1 MAKRQ
6 NVVKMSRSHNLN
18 IGVVIFLIIIIYVVF
33 NVFSYLTSSPIAE
46 YEVGQGTIATNHI
59 YQGLIIRDETVVYAG
74 QSGYI
79 NYYMKNASKASVNDV
94 IYSIDTTGDISKQI
108 TTASED
114 GSSLNTQ
121 VLSNISSEIDAFR
134 NSYDPNAF
142 SSVYNFKNE
151 MDAQI
156 SQTLSVN
163 ALASLVDVVDSAE
176 ANKTFYKKKSEKP
189 GVIVYYTDG
198 YENVTTDNF
207 TSNNFT
213 DTYSKKTLSS
223 NAKVA
228 SNDPAYKRIN
238 SESWNI
244 ILPINDDMI
253 KQLDEDN
260 PYIKIRFC
268 KDDYSLTVPYTL
280 VKKDG
285 TYYLNL
291 SLKTAM
297 VRYVND
303 RFVDV
308 ELVLSEDTGLKI
320 PTSSIT
326 SKEFYTVPKEYFTTG
341 GDSNAPCLLVEEKK
355 GDKKSVNLV
364 TPTIYYEKDDN
375 YYIDDEFVTAGDVI
389 AKTDSTKTY
398 TIGNDVI
405 KLTGVYNI
413 NKGYAVFKQ
422 INILTKNEDYA
433 IIETKTTYGIS
444 LYDHIAL
451 DGSKVKENQLVIK

>member
-1 MAKRQ
+1 
-6 NVVKMSRSHNLN
+6 
-18 IGVVIFLIIIIYVVF
+18 
-33 NVFSYLTSSPIAE
+33 
-46 YEVGQGTIATNHI
+46 
-59 YQGLIIRDETVVYAG
+59 
-74 QSGYI
+74 
-79 NYYMKNASKASVNDV
+79 MKNASKASVNDI
-94 IYSIDTTGDISKQI
+94 IYSIDTTGDLAKQI

-114 GSSLNTQ
+114 GSTLNTQ
-121 VLSNISSEIDAFR
+121 ALSNISSEIDAFR
-134 NSYDPNAF
+134 NSYDPNTF
-142 SSVYNFKNE
+142 SSVYDFKNE

-163 ALASLVDVVDSAE
+163 ALTTLSDVVDSAE

-207 TSNNFT
+207 TSENFT

-223 NAKVA
+223 NTKVA

-244 ILPINDDMI
+244 ILPISDTMV
-253 KQLDEDN
+253 KQLDADN

-280 VKKDG
+280 VKKAG

-320 PTSSIT
+320 PTSAIT

-341 GDSNAPCLLVEEKK
+341 GDSDAPCLLVEEKD
-355 GDKKSVNLV
+355 GDNKSVNLV

-389 AKTDSTKTY
+389 AKTDSSKTY
-398 TIGNDVI
+398 TIGDDVD

-451 DGSKVKENQLVIK
+451 DGSKVKENQLVVK